1 MECDLSTDDLLD
13 EHLGLNDDVTLLFSP
28 DTCDS
33 DGSLGSSEH
42 VSSLCGW
49 EGAQTGLYRM
59 GPEKNSGRFLRS
71 TDESINTPSFALFSA
86 LLTVSTK
93 EETIDRS

>member
-42 VSSLCGW
+42 VPSLCGW
-49 EGAQTGLYRM
+49 EGGAVRSFERWLKLGFI
-59 GPEKNSGRFLRS
+59 GWAPEKNQEGS
-71 TDESINTPSFALFSA
+71 
-86 LLTVSTK
+86 
-93 EETIDRS
+93 

>member
-42 VSSLCGW
+42 VPSLCDW
-49 EGAQTGLYRM
+49 EGGGGAVRSCERWFKLDFIGWAPKEIQEGSRGQRMSQLSPLPSLCFRLY
-59 GPEKNSGRFLRS
+59 
-71 TDESINTPSFALFSA
+71 
-86 LLTVSTK
+86 
-93 EETIDRS
+93 